1 MNFKSIKYKILV
13 PTVLVLLVGNLI
25 VAAVSIYTNY
35 NHAKTNLIE
44 KANIAIKPIFL
55 NSNVAVSG
63 ANIMKLKSNDAKT
76 LYKASEA
83 LVILINGKSN
93 KIPKSLFAPEQ
104 PPRAISYKYIKKDI
118 NINYEK
124 IINNHKNLKNDA
136 IFVDELLL
144 VQLEL
149 KVKNGGKIFAIFD
162 ASAKK
167 EILTSTIMQSLFL
180 AAPTIL
186 FSILLMLFITNL
198 LIRDVLKLENGL
210 VKFFAYLNKESN
222 KVEPIDLNSK
232 DELGNMAKVIN
243 QNISKIHISL
253 EEDAKFIQDTQIVM
267 ARVSNGWFSQYI
279 EANTSNPELSQL
291 KDTVNKALI
300 NLQEKFTSINDNL
313 DKYAHNDYR
322 EALNITG
329 IEHNGALQ
337 LLVNSVNKL
346 RDSITIILVENKK
359 NGLTLQDSSS
369 HLFNNVNIMSN
380 GSNQSAAALEETTAA
395 LEEITSNISNNTN
408 NVISMAKYAHEL
420 STSANEGQVLANETT
435 VAMDEINQ
443 QVTAINDSITVID
456 QISFQTNI
464 LSLNAAVEAA
474 TAGEAGKGFA
484 VVAQEVR
491 NLASRSAEA
500 ATKIKALV
508 ENANQKAVN
517 GKNIAHKMIKGYTG
531 LNSNIAKTIELIE
544 DVETASK
551 EQQSG
556 IEQINQ
562 SMTAIDQQTQQNASI
577 SSDTKEIATQ
587 AQNIAQTIV
596 THADEKEFQGKNEI
610 KAKINSSTIAPKQ
623 TITANKPKKT
633 IVKIV
638 PKAFAPKEKIV
649 SNNDTDEW
657 ESF

>member
-1 MNFKSIKYKILV
+1 
-13 PTVLVLLVGNLI
+13 
-25 VAAVSIYTNY
+25 
-35 NHAKTNLIE
+35 
-44 KANIAIKPIFL
+44 
-55 NSNVAVSG
+55 
-63 ANIMKLKSNDAKT
+63 
-76 LYKASEA
+76 
-83 LVILINGKSN
+83 
-93 KIPKSLFAPEQ
+93 
-104 PPRAISYKYIKKDI
+104 
-118 NINYEK
+118 
-124 IINNHKNLKNDA
+124 
-136 IFVDELLL
+136 
-144 VQLEL
+144 
-149 KVKNGGKIFAIFD
+149 
-162 ASAKK
+162 
-167 EILTSTIMQSLFL
+167 
-180 AAPTIL
+180 
-186 FSILLMLFITNL
+186 
-198 LIRDVLKLENGL
+198 
-210 VKFFAYLNKESN
+210 
-222 KVEPIDLNSK
+222 
-232 DELGNMAKVIN
+232 
-243 QNISKIHISL
+243 
-253 EEDAKFIQDTQIVM
+253 
-267 ARVSNGWFSQYI
+267 
-279 EANTSNPELSQL
+279 
-291 KDTVNKALI
+291 
-300 NLQEKFTSINDNL
+300 
-313 DKYAHNDYR
+313 
-322 EALNITG
+322 
-329 IEHNGALQ
+329 
-337 LLVNSVNKL
+337 
-346 RDSITIILVENKK
+346 
-359 NGLTLQDSSS
+359 
-369 HLFNNVNIMSN
+369 
-380 GSNQSAAALEETTAA
+380 
-395 LEEITSNISNNTN
+395 
-408 NVISMAKYAHEL
+408 
-420 STSANEGQVLANETT
+420 
-435 VAMDEINQ
+435 
-443 QVTAINDSITVID
+443 ID
-456 QISFQTNI
+456 QIAFQTNI